1 MRDTKSTGSGQQE
14 EVEAMEALLSTLQ
27 DELRQRYYETG
38 KRLMEVAG
46 MEQEAINRLVDE
58 IIRTRRKLA
67 SLRKEKSCPCCTA
80 LNDGDSA
87 YCKRCGQ
94 KL

>member
-1 MRDTKSTGSGQQE
+1 MRDTKRAGGSQQE
-14 EVEAMEALLSTLQ
+14 EIEEMEASLDGLQ
-27 DELRQRYYETG
+27 DELQQRYYETG
-38 KRLMEVAG
+38 KRLMEVAS